1 MIDINEKVVPRMKP
15 EVSPEVSPWKI
26 LIIDDDPDI
35 HLVTLMTLKR
45 LVFQGRP
52 VSFIHAYSA
61 AEGLDCMREYAD
73 IAVAL
78 LDVVMET
85 DSAGLDIVRSIRED
99 LNNTNIRLII
109 RTGVPGS
116 APEEQVTL
124 DYDINDYQSK
134 IDLTA
139 QKLRTVIVTAL
150 RSYQA
155 LVTIQT
161 LNKEIDTT
169 QKELIY
175 TLGEIAESRS
185 IDTSYHVKRVGLIS
199 GFIAEKMGYLA
210 AEVDR
215 LELSASMHDLGKLAI
230 DDRILNK
237 PGALTP
243 EEFEAIKNHSVYGY
257 EILKNSSRTLLREAA
272 TIAHEHHENFDG
284 TGYPQGLKGEE
295 IDLNSRIVAVVDV
308 FDALATKRVYKAV
321 WPQNEIIEFL
331 VSQRGKKFD
340 SKIVDVLLAY
350 IDEINELIR
359 DLVV

>member
-1 MIDINEKVVPRMKP
+1 MNEEK
-15 EVSPEVSPWKI
+15 EITPWKI
-26 LIIDDDPDI
+26 LIIDDELDI
-35 HLVTLMTLKR
+35 HTVTTMTLKR
-45 LVFQGRP
+45 LVFQERP
-52 VSFIHAYSA
+52 VSFVHAYSGR
-61 AEGLDCMREYAD
+61 EGLACMKAHTD

-99 LNNTNIRLII
+99 LNNTNVRLII

-134 IDLTA
+134 VELTA
-139 QKLRTVIVTAL
+139 QKLRTIIITAL
-150 RSYQA
+150 RSYQS
-155 LVTIQT
+155 LLTIQK
-161 LNKEIDTT
+161 LNKEIENT

-199 GFIAEKMGYLA
+199 GFIAKKMGYPS
-210 AEVDR
+210 EEFDR

-237 PGALTP
+237 PGPLST
-243 EEFEAIKNHSVYGY
+243 EEFEQIKNHSVFGY
-257 EILKNSSRTLLREAA
+257 EILKNSDRTLLREAA
-272 TIAHEHHENFDG
+272 TIAYEHHENFDG
-284 TGYPQGLKGEE
+284 TGYPQGLKGES
-295 IDLNSRIVAVVDV
+295 IDRNSRIVAVVDV

-321 WPQNEIIEFL
+321 WPQDEIIEFL
-331 VSQRGKKFD
+331 VSEKGKKFD
-340 SKIVDVLLAY
+340 PEVVDILLKY
-350 IDEINELIR
+350 IDEINILIH
-359 DLVV
+359 DLIV